1 MFPALASIYQTLC
14 LDSRFNAVQILMMT
28 VCRTIASLRQTQ
40 SELRAVGKTSA
51 LVPTMG
57 ALHEGHLALVAH
69 AATLA
74 DAVIATI
81 FVNPTQFGPNEDLER
96 YPRQEQ
102 VDLDALEK
110 AGVHAVLV
118 PDVTEMY
125 GPHDATRI
133 VMEGPALGLES
144 DFRPH
149 FFHGVATV
157 VSRLLLAAMCDVAV
171 FGEKDYQQL
180 LVIKQMVADLKIP
193 VAIHGSPTIR
203 ERDGLALSSR
213 NAYLSED
220 ERKRAPELNNAL
232 HACRDALRSGAVE
245 AEALSNAVAHSEAAG
260 FKVDYIALR
269 DAQTLGP
276 ARNLES
282 ARLLVAAWLGK
293 TRLIDNI
300 AV

>member
-1 MFPALASIYQTLC
+1 MI
-14 LDSRFNAVQILMMT
+14 T
-28 VCRTIASLRQTQ
+28 VCRTIASLRQAQ
-40 SELRAVGKTSA
+40 SELRAAGKTSA

-69 AATLA
+69 AAILA

-102 VDLDALEK
+102 ADLDALEK
-110 AGVHAVLV
+110 AGVHAAFV

-133 VMEGPALGLES
+133 IMEGPALGLES

-180 LVIKQMVADLKIP
+180 LVIKRMVADLNIP
-193 VAIHGSPTIR
+193 VVIHCSPTIR
-203 ERDGLALSSR
+203 ETDGLALSSR

-220 ERKRAPELNNAL
+220 ERKRAPELIRAL
-232 HACRDALRSGAVE
+232 HACREALLSGVVEADALAKAVT
-245 AEALSNAVAHSEAAG
+245 HTEAAG

-276 ARNLES
+276 VCDLGS
-282 ARLLVAAWLGK
+282 ARLIAAAWLGK
-293 TRLIDNI
+293 TRLIDNT

>member
-1 MFPALASIYQTLC
+1 MI
-14 LDSRFNAVQILMMT
+14 T
-28 VCRTIASLRQTQ
+28 VCRTTASLRQTQ

-57 ALHEGHLALVAH
+57 ALHQGHLALIAH

-81 FVNPTQFGPNEDLER
+81 FVNPTQFGPNEDLDR

-102 VDLDALEK
+102 VDLEALEK
-110 AGVHAVLV
+110 TGVHAVFV
-118 PDVTEMY
+118 PDVAEMY
-125 GPHDATRI
+125 GPLDATRI

-180 LVIKQMVADLKIP
+180 LVIKRMVADLKIP

-203 ERDGLALSSR
+203 EPDGLALSSR
-213 NAYLSED
+213 NAYLSKE
-220 ERKRAPELNNAL
+220 ERKRSPELNRAL
-232 HACRDALRSGAVE
+232 HICRDALRSGTGETE
-245 AEALSNAVAHSEAAG
+245 AIANAVTHAQAAG

-276 ARNLES
+276 ADNLES
-282 ARLLVAAWLGK
+282 ARLLAAAWLGK

>member
-1 MFPALASIYQTLC
+1 MI
-14 LDSRFNAVQILMMT
+14 T
-28 VCRTIASLRQTQ
+28 VCRTIASLRQAQ
-40 SELRAVGKTSA
+40 SELRAAGKTSA

-57 ALHEGHLALVAH
+57 ALHEGHLTLVAH

-102 VDLDALEK
+102 ADLDALEK
-110 AGVHAVLV
+110 AGVHAVFV
-118 PDVTEMY
+118 PNVTEMY

-133 VMEGPALGLES
+133 VMEGPALDLES

-157 VSRLLLAAMCDVAV
+157 VSRLLLAAMCNVAV

-180 LVIKQMVADLKIP
+180 LVIKRMVVDLKIP
-193 VAIHGSPTIR
+193 VTIHGSPTIR
-203 ERDGLALSSR
+203 EIDGLALSSR

-220 ERKRAPELNNAL
+220 ERKRAPELIRAL
-232 HACRDALRSGAVE
+232 RGCREALRSGVVE
-245 AEALSNAVAHSEAAG
+245 AEALAEAVTHTEAAG

-276 ARNLES
+276 VQDLGS
-282 ARLLVAAWLGK
+282 ARLLAAAWLGK

>member
-1 MFPALASIYQTLC
+1 
-14 LDSRFNAVQILMMT
+14 MMT

-40 SELRAVGKTSA
+40 SELRALGKTSA

-102 VDLDALEK
+102 ADLDALEK
-110 AGVHAVLV
+110 AGVHAVFV
-118 PDVTEMY
+118 PDAAEIY

-133 VMEGPALGLES
+133 MMEGPALGLES
-144 DFRPH
+144 EFRPH

-157 VSRLLLAAMCDVAV
+157 VSRLLLAAMCDAAV

-180 LVIKQMVADLKIP
+180 LVIRRMVADLKIP

-203 ERDGLALSSR
+203 EIDGLALSSR

-220 ERKRAPELNNAL
+220 ERKRAPELIRAL
-232 HACRDALRSGAVE
+232 HACREALRSGANE
-245 AEALSNAVAHSEAAG
+245 TEALDEAVTHTEAAG

-276 ARNLES
+276 VDNLNS
-282 ARLLVAAWLGK
+282 ARLLAAASLGK